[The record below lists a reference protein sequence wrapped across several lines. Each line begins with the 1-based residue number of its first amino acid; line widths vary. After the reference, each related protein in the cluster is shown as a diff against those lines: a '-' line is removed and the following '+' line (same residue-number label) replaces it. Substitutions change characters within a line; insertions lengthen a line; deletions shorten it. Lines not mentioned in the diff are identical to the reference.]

1 MRIIRRLCHWT
12 LWLLLVATFLSWSA
26 SMCMAQISGATITG
40 RVIDPKGNVVPDATV
55 VAKNVDTGIERTA
68 KSTSEGLYR
77 FDGLPPGFYDLSVEV
92 AGFAKALAKAVK
104 LQVGEVK
111 DVNFTLSIG
120 AVTETVTVT
129 AALPLV
135 QTTKT
140 DSSSLLDAK
149 QVAVLP
155 TTTAFTVGGTA
166 GVTGI
171 SNDWAGLAASVP
183 GVKYDFT
190 SILTDLVG
198 PGGLNGRGNLVNV
211 DGANISDQVV
221 SVRDV
226 LGASLEE
233 VKEFQVITNNYNAEY
248 GQAGALIL
256 NVITKSGSN
265 GFHGDAHGYFRGRN
279 LTANTFF
286 YNQSPEARFRRAP
299 FHKQEGGFTA
309 GGPFVKDRSFWFV
322 SLERAQQ
329 GSPLTLTPPGGPITV
344 QQPTTELLWSAKWDH
359 QITKKHHLTVRYN
372 VQRDL
377 TDNLLVQVPNTAS
390 PESLVSSKIH
400 DNTLNVGMVS
410 TPTPSTVNEARF
422 AWHRFLTSTPDK
434 TTQPGQFGPNF
445 YKGAAFCCP
454 QGGLQHRFEY
464 IDNLSWTHGTHTVK
478 TGFNISHFPY
488 NSLFQQFH
496 FGRYESFKGTPL
508 LPTQFT
514 IGVGPGFVETTDNIY
529 GLYLQDSWQIRRNFT
544 LNYGYRYD
552 LEDGAFTG
560 GRVNKRGSSCFQ
572 GNGIIPACSSDR
584 NNIQPRVGIAWSPNF
599 QSGFLHAL
607 FGDPGKS
614 VIRASFAEVTMLAFL
629 NVSLDSLNFD
639 GTNLFTVSIKD
650 PSVLAFFPN
659 APSQA
664 ALAPFTSASRTS
676 FGRVRPIAPDLR
688 NPEFRHAN
696 LTISRQ
702 IGANLLVDFGYTGVF
717 GFGLFGERDRN
728 FPAVQPDPAH
738 PGFFFLGPRPDPR
751 FAAERVNEN
760 SRTSTY
766 HGFTASATKRLSHH
780 FQFQAGYAL
789 SKLLATTEDFFGIS
803 EPGDPRNIRAD
814 RALAQNDVRH
824 QGNFSVVLDTERV
837 FSSAF
842 VRHLFNDW
850 TFGFI
855 GQLQSGRPYPISTGD
870 GAFAGSI
877 FGGVGSE
884 SNQRP
889 NILSDGTLSTTNIAS
904 ASGTNL
910 LISQAAVAQCLSF
923 FPASQCPAQTTFLA
937 PAGASGLGPSDSFTA
952 DPVDFQFLNGNLVRN
967 AGHSRP
973 FYRFDLSVMRAF
985 RIPRSETMRL
995 ELRAEFFNVFNHTN
1009 FLLNNSNDVTNV
1021 LSIPTPTNSDGTKN
1035 AAFASARSCT
1045 LCINPFTGFLVGA
1058 DGRVL
1063 KLSDLQN
1070 GRVSSDIQNSN
1081 WGGLGEPG
1089 STDIART
1096 IQLSIRFRW

>member
-1 MRIIRRLCHWT
+1 
-12 LWLLLVATFLSWSA
+12 
-26 SMCMAQISGATITG
+26 MAQIAGATLTG
-40 RVIDPKGNVVPDATV
+40 RVLDPKGNAVLGASV
-55 VAKNVDTGIERTA
+55 VAKNVDTGIERST

-77 FDGLPPGFYDLSVEV
+77 FDSLPPGLYDLSVEV
-92 AGFAKALAKAVK
+92 SGFAKALAKAVK

-111 DVNFTLSIG
+111 DVNITLSIG

-129 AALPLV
+129 GTLPLV
-135 QTTKT
+135 ETTKT
-140 DSSSLLDAK
+140 DSSSLLDDK

-155 TTTAFTVGGTA
+155 TTTAFSVGGTA

-171 SNDWAGLAASVP
+171 SNDYAGLAATAP

-190 SILTDLVG
+190 SILTDLIG
-198 PGGLNGRGNLVNV
+198 PGGLDGRGNLVNV

-256 NVITKSGSN
+256 NVITKSGAN

-279 LTANTFF
+279 LTASTFF
-286 YNQSPEARFRRAP
+286 YNLSDDAKTRRAP
-299 FHKQEGGFTA
+299 FHKHEGGFTA
-309 GGPFVKDRSFWFV
+309 GGPFVKDRSFWFI
-322 SLERAQQ
+322 SLEQAQQ
-329 GSPLTLTPPGGPITV
+329 GSPLTLTPPVGPITV
-344 QQPTTELLWSAKWDH
+344 QQPTDELLWSAKWDH
-359 QITKKHHLTVRYN
+359 KVSSKHRLTVRYN

-377 TDNLLVQVPNTAS
+377 SDNLLVQVPNNAF
-390 PESLVSSKIH
+390 PESLVSSTIH

-434 TTQPGQFGPNF
+434 TSQPGQAGPNF

-454 QGGLQHRFEY
+454 QGGLQHRFQY
-464 IDNLSWTHGTHTVK
+464 IDNLSWTQGTHTVK

-496 FGRYESFKGTPL
+496 FGRYESFRGTPL

-514 IGVGPGFVETTDNIY
+514 IGAGPGFVETTDNIY
-529 GLYLQDSWQIRRNFT
+529 GAYVQDSWKIRQNFT
-544 LNYGYRYD
+544 LNYGLRYD
-552 LEDGAFTG
+552 IEDGAFTG
-560 GRVNKRGSSCFQ
+560 GRVNKQGSSCFQ

-584 NNIQPRVGIAWSPNF
+584 NNVQPRVGIAWSPNF
-599 QSGFLHAL
+599 QSGFMHAL

-639 GTNLFTVSIKD
+639 GVNLFTVSIKD

-664 ALAPFTSASRTS
+664 VLAPFTSAARTR

-688 NPEFRHAN
+688 NPELRHAN

-702 IGANLLVDFGYTGVF
+702 IGANLLVELGYTGVF

-738 PGFFFLGPRPDPR
+738 PGFFFLGPRPDSR

-760 SRTSTY
+760 SRTSAY
-766 HGFTASATKRLSHH
+766 HGFSVSATKRLSHH
-780 FQFQAGYAL
+780 FQFQGGYTL
-789 SKLLATTEDFFGIS
+789 SKLLASTEDFFGIS
-803 EPGDPRNIRAD
+803 EPGDPRNIRAE

-824 QGNFSVVLDTERV
+824 QGNFSVVLDSERV
-837 FSSAF
+837 FSSPL

-855 GQLQSGRPYPISTGD
+855 GLLQSGRPYPISTGD

-877 FGGVGSE
+877 FGGVGAE
-884 SNQRP
+884 TLQRP
-889 NILSDGTLSTTNIAS
+889 NVLPDGTISTTNIAS

-910 LISQAAVAQCLSF
+910 LISQAGVAQCLSF
-923 FPASQCPAQTTFLA
+923 FTASQCPPQTTFGA
-937 PAGASGLGPSDSFTA
+937 PAGASGLGPSDSFTG

-973 FYRFDLSVMRAF
+973 YYRFDLSVMRAF
-985 RIPRSETMRL
+985 RIPGSETMRL
-995 ELRAEFFNVFNHTN
+995 ELKADFFNVFNHTN

-1021 LSIPTPTNSDGTKN
+1021 LSIPTPTDSSGNKN
-1035 AAFASARSCT
+1035 PAFANARNCRV
-1045 LCINPFTGFLVGA
+1045 CINPFTGLLVGA
-1058 DGRVL
+1058 DGRAL
-1063 KLSDLQN
+1063 KLSDLQS
-1070 GRVSSDIQNSN
+1070 GRVTQDIQNSN